1 VRAHRLDYRLSA
13 QLPRCILW
21 CLRWVPL
28 LGEAG
33 GGWDFVGGR
42 TFAVAARGFCGQKL
56 ADSDA
61 DILPRLRRRF
71 AHDAVKFLG
80 LALPTELR
88 LLMSPG
94 HSLRLREGGTCEY
107 RRARRSGTYAMDLY
121 QVCVRAF
128 ATRQRPT
135 GGGGGG
141 GQPAAPC
148 QRFHPTATRPIL
160 RLPAHPASSWRVWR
174 QGLALGVCVCVHNA
188 KAAVEGG
195 PAG

>member
-1 VRAHRLDYRLSA
+1 MGATPGGSWGWMGFRWRAHLCCSRKGL
-13 QLPRCILW
+13 
-21 CLRWVPL
+21 LR
-28 LGEAG
+28 AK
-33 GGWDFVGGR
+33 
-42 TFAVAARGFCGQKL
+42 ARRQ
-56 ADSDA
+56 
-61 DILPRLRRRF
+61 RRRHRAPPPPPLCTRRGEVSRSCTPQGIAPACVPWPF
-71 AHDAVKFLG
+71 AAP
-80 LALPTELR
+80 AC
-88 LLMSPG
+88 
-94 HSLRLREGGTCEY
+94 EGGTCEY

-141 GQPAAPC
+141 GQAAAAC
-148 QRFHPTATRPIL
+148 QRFPPTATRPIL